1 MSLADGGGGDDQLFT
16 DLLNGHGLGS
26 GDAFTGLPDITGGGG
41 LWDGGGGGGGDLSGA
56 GFLGEDGP
64 GAAAKR
70 ETARASKRAPAPTRR
85 GTRPGPPPDARVMRR
100 RTEARVPRVPRDR
113 SRYRSKITRRSS
125 ASGR

>member
-70 ETARASKRAPAPTRR
+70 ETAARR
-85 GTRPGPPPDARVMRR
+85 SARRRRRVAGLVRIRR
-100 RTEARVPRVPRDR
+100 RTRE
-113 SRYRSKITRRSS
+113 
-125 ASGR
+125 

>member
-64 GAAAKR
+64 APPPSAKP
-70 ETARASKRAPAPTRR
+70 RASKRAPAP
-85 GTRPGPPPDARVMRR
+85 RVAGLVRVRR
-100 RTEARVPRVPRDR
+100 RTRE
-113 SRYRSKITRRSS
+113 
-125 ASGR
+125 